1 MNDAELHARA
11 SELFVALRSRSPS
24 QREEGLAEASREDPR
39 LRAEVESLLEH
50 DVLDAT
56 FSSRRSSHLREA
68 LSGERIGPYRIVRR
82 IGRGSSGHVF
92 LAEQSEPI
100 QRRVAIKIV
109 PEAALDPALA
119 ARFEVERR
127 ALETAEHPNIARILD
142 AGRTDAGL
150 PYLVMEYVEGE
161 PLTAFCDRAGLPLE
175 ERLRLLLDVADAVQ
189 HAHQKGVVHRDLKPA
204 NVLVARVGER
214 SIPVVLDF
222 GIAKPVSG
230 QLAEETPATS
240 GLPIGTPSYMAPEQ
254 TGLGPVD
261 TRADVYALGALA
273 YELVC
278 GRPPIDASGGS
289 DDPLEVLQRIRTE
302 IPRPASRVRQ
312 AAGYPS
318 FGDRAPASLLSDLD
332 ALLAKALAKEPARRY
347 PTAAAFAEDL
357 RRAVRREPIEAR
369 APTVGYRAARF
380 VQRNRLLVAAGS
392 LAAAALLVG
401 VAGLSTGILR
411 ANRER
416 AEAVLQSE
424 SQREINRF
432 LKDDLLAQAT
442 PDRGGKDTKVLD
454 LLHRA
459 SRTIDER
466 FPTQP
471 LVAASVHQTLG
482 DAYAE
487 LGELDDAERHIERA
501 LDLRRL
507 HAGANATDTVRSEI
521 SQASL
526 LARRERFEAAES
538 ALRAVVVRARIVLG
552 PDDRD
557 LYAALNNLGVTLESL
572 GRADDAVAVLE
583 EALAGRRRILDP
595 SDRDILETESN
606 LALALDARGE
616 TERSL
621 ELLVA
626 AYERAAAMQDSPKF
640 SLLALANNVAAT
652 LQDLGREREAA
663 PYLRRASDLAAEVL
677 GPENPETLT
686 IEANLASLQAKLG
699 DPAGAIT
706 TYRHVLAARTA
717 ALGPEAPDSL
727 LARHGYWEA
736 VRQDCRPGEAA
747 EGFADLASDVDR
759 WLGPDHLLSAQTEA
773 SLARALFE
781 CGRRAEAIEPAELA
795 AAKLEIA
802 LGKDHFRTRGAR
814 ALLDRIRTGVPQA
827 E

>member
-11 SELFVALRSRSPS
+11 SKIFVALRLLAAADV
-24 QREEGLAEASREDPR
+24 EAGLAEAAREDPR
-39 LRAEVESLLEH
+39 LREEVESLLAH
-50 DVLDAT
+50 DV
-56 FSSRRSSHLREA
+56 REA
-68 LSGERIGPYRIVRR
+68 TLDGGPRLRFSGVDANERIGPYLVVRR

-92 LAEQSEPI
+92 LAEQKEPI
-100 QRRVAIKIV
+100 QRRVAIKVV

-142 AGRTDAGL
+142 AGRTDGGL

-161 PLTAFCDRAGLPLE
+161 PITTFCDRGRLAIEP
-175 ERLRLLLDVADAVQ
+175 RLRLLLDVADAIQ

-204 NVLVARVGER
+204 NVLVAKVGER

-222 GIAKPVSG
+222 GIAKPVAG
-230 QLAEETPATS
+230 PIAEETPATS
-240 GLPIGTPSYMAPEQ
+240 GLPMGTPSYMAPEQ
-254 TGLGPVD
+254 TGIGPVD
-261 TRADVYALGALA
+261 TRADVYALGVLA
-273 YELVC
+273 YELVS
-278 GRPPIDASGGS
+278 GRPPIDGSG
-289 DDPLEVLQRIRTE
+289 DPLEALQRIRAE
-302 IPRPASRVRQ
+302 VPRRVSHALRLDG
-312 AAGYPS
+312 ARSGELP
-318 FGDRAPASLLSDLD
+318 RRSLIDDLD
-332 ALLAKALAKEPARRY
+332 ALLARALEKEPARRY
-347 PTAAAFAEDL
+347 PTVAAFAEDL
-357 RRAVRREPIEAR
+357 RRALRREPIEAR
-369 APTVGYRAARF
+369 APTLSYRAARF
-380 VQRNRLLVAAGS
+380 VQRNRLLVAAGA
-392 LAAAALLVG
+392 LVAAALLVG
-401 VAGLSTGILR
+401 VAGLALGIRR

-416 AEAVLQSE
+416 AEALLQSE

-432 LKDDLLAQAT
+432 LTEDLLAQAT

-482 DAYAE
+482 DSYAE

-501 LDLRRL
+501 LDLRRRN
-507 HAGANATDTVRSEI
+507 AGANAPDTVRSEI
-521 SQASL
+521 SRASL
-526 LARRERFEAAES
+526 LARRERFDEAEL
-538 ALRAVVVRARIVLG
+538 ALRQVVVRARIVLG

-572 GRADDAVAVLE
+572 GRADDAVLVLD

-616 TERSL
+616 TDRSL
-621 ELLVA
+621 ALLIA
-626 AYERAAAMQDSPKF
+626 ACDRTAAMQDPPKF
-640 SLLALANNVAAT
+640 SLLALSNNVAAT
-652 LQDLGREREAA
+652 LQDLGRDREAA
-663 PYLRRASDLAAEVL
+663 PYLRRASELATDVL

-686 IEANLASLQAKLG
+686 IEANLASLQSKLG
-699 DPAGAIT
+699 DPKAAVATCRRI
-706 TYRHVLAARTA
+706 LAARTKT
-717 ALGPEAPDSL
+717 LGPGAPDTL

-736 VRQDCRPGEAA
+736 VRQDCRPDEAA
-747 EGFADLASDVDR
+747 VGFAELASDVDR
-759 WLGPDHLLSAQTEA
+759 WLGTDHLLSAQTEA
-773 SLARALFE
+773 SLARALYE
-781 CGRRAEAIEPAELA
+781 CGRRTEALEPAELA

-802 LGKDHFRTRGAR
+802 LGPDHFRTRGAR
-814 ALLDRIRTGVPQA
+814 ALVERIRKGAPAA

>member
-1 MNDAELHARA
+1 VNDAELHARA
-11 SELFVALRSRSPS
+11 SELFVALRARAPAGL
-24 QREEGLAEASREDPR
+24 EKGLAEAAREDPR
-39 LRAEVESLLEH
+39 LRAEIESLLAH
-50 DVLDAT
+50 DVRDAT
-56 FSSRRSSHLREA
+56 FDEGRPVGSPA
-68 LSGERIGPYRIVRR
+68 ADPGERIGPYRVVRR

-92 LAEQSEPI
+92 LAEQEEPI
-100 QRRVAIKIV
+100 QRRVAIKVV

-142 AGRTDAGL
+142 AGCTDGGL

-161 PLTAFCDRAGLPLE
+161 PITAFCDRARLAIEG
-175 ERLRLLLDVADAVQ
+175 RLRLLLDVADAVQ

-204 NVLVARVGER
+204 NVLVAKVGDR

-222 GIAKPVSG
+222 GIAKPVG
-230 QLAEETPATS
+230 GRLAEETPATS

-254 TGLGPVD
+254 TGIGPVD

-273 YELVC
+273 YELVS
-278 GRPPIDASGGS
+278 GRPPIDVSRGTG
-289 DDPLEVLQRIRTE
+289 DPIEALQRIRTE
-302 IPRPASRVRQ
+302 VPRRVGQALRAGGSRSGALPR
-312 AAGYPS
+312 
-318 FGDRAPASLLSDLD
+318 RSLIDDLD
-332 ALLAKALAKEPARRY
+332 ALLARALEKEPARRY
-347 PTAAAFAEDL
+347 ATVASFAEDL
-357 RRAVRREPIEAR
+357 RRALRREPIEAR
-369 APTVGYRAARF
+369 APTLSYRAARF
-380 VQRNRLLVAAGS
+380 VQRNRLLVAAGA
-392 LAAAALLVG
+392 LVAAALLVG
-401 VAGLSTGILR
+401 VAGLALGIRR
-411 ANRER
+411 ARLER

-424 SQREINRF
+424 SQRAINRF
-432 LKDDLLAQAT
+432 LTDDLLSQAT

-459 SRTIDER
+459 SRTIGER

-487 LGELDDAERHIERA
+487 LGEFDDAERHIDRA
-501 LDLRRL
+501 LELRRAN
-507 HAGANATDTVRSEI
+507 AGANAPDTVRSEI
-521 SQASL
+521 SRASL
-526 LARRERFEAAES
+526 LARRERFDEAET
-538 ALRAVVVRARIVLG
+538 ALRPVVVRARIVLG

-572 GRADDAVAVLE
+572 GRADDAVHVLE
-583 EALAGRRRILDP
+583 EALAGRKRILDP

-621 ELLVA
+621 ALLIA
-626 AYERAAAMQDSPKF
+626 AYERAAAMQDPPRF

-652 LQDLGREREAA
+652 LQDLGRDREAA

-699 DPAGAIT
+699 DPAAAVA
-706 TYRHVLAARTA
+706 TYRQILAARTA
-717 ALGPEAPDSL
+717 TLGPAAPDTL

-736 VRQDCRPGEAA
+736 VREDCRPDEAA
-747 EGFADLASDVDR
+747 VGFAELASDVDR
-759 WLGPDHLLSAQTEA
+759 FLGADHLLSAQTEA
-773 SLARALFE
+773 SLARALYE
-781 CGRRAEAIEPAELA
+781 SGRGAEALEPAELA

-802 LGKDHFRTRGAR
+802 LGPDHFRTRGAR
-814 ALLDRIRTGVPQA
+814 ALVDRIRKGAPAA